1 MAWFWSKV
9 PKDAEMG
16 ELILNENCLT
26 ITFRFMPKTKSYEWI
41 AWDCNERSLDGFN
54 PLDGLESTCHSY
66 STSTEFMS

>member
-1 MAWFWSKV
+1 
-9 PKDAEMG
+9 MG
-16 ELILNENCLT
+16 ELILKEKHLT

-66 STSTEFMS
+66 STSTEHMS